1 MIDRDH
7 NALDLNPFALLTRQ
21 DWIAIA
27 LGFVLIAIAVT
38 LIGLWLFST
47 PADANPNDRPDA
59 CAAYSGAEVAACIAE
74 AR

>member
-7 NALDLNPFALLTRQ
+7 NALDLNPLSLLNRQ

-27 LGFVLIAIAVT
+27 LGFVLIAGFVT

-47 PADANPNDRPDA
+47 PAHANDRPDA
-59 CAAYSGAEVAACIAE
+59 CADYRGAEVAACISE
-74 AR
+74 ARQ